1 MEAALA
7 GRGLTHR
14 ENSTGRLTDCAF
26 ELADTRIAEAAR
38 MLVLR
43 ALDLPIEPSAVWRAA
58 FGVVGDAFPFDD
70 RAEPAVG
77 AVIRG
82 FAGVL
87 MHSMTG

>member
-1 MEAALA
+1 
-7 GRGLTHR
+7 
-14 ENSTGRLTDCAF
+14 
-26 ELADTRIAEAAR
+26 